1 MKQTVIAI
9 ALGLS
14 TIVTA
19 GAAKI
24 NYSPGEV
31 KVTSIDVQNVNN
43 QMVVKMTIDAS
54 SLKLKSNQEVVLTP
68 VITNG
73 KEMVEMEPAAIVAGR
88 NRYIYHERNAST
100 VPEGVKLLRNGC
112 PASSIKYQGNVP
124 AQSWMELCTVG
135 FNLDYN
141 GCCNAPEGKI
151 GGIEIARVNETK
163 PQFEAEFVYIQPQ
176 AELVKTRTEKGSAF
190 IDFVVNK
197 TDINPNYRKNP
208 DELAKIIGTID
219 KVKNDKDVT
228 ITEIKIHGYASPE
241 GPYAN
246 NVRLASGR
254 AAALVDYVK
263 NLYKFLASVKFISQS
278 TPEDWAGLREYV
290 AGHDLANKTSLLNL
304 IDSDMEPDA
313 KDAAIKRQFPAN
325 YAFLLANVY
334 PGLRHSDYEV
344 DYTVRIFSDPKEIL
358 AVMKE
363 NPGKLSLRE
372 FFIAANSL
380 KPGTEEYNEVFRTA
394 AVVYP
399 GDATANLNAA
409 SASLT
414 NNDILGAERYLT
426 KAGNSPEAEYM
437 RGVVAALKGDF
448 AAAKT
453 QFNKVRQSIPQSV
466 KALESIEI
474 IEKTPEA
481 RVTLINQ
488 N

>member
-1 MKQTVIAI
+1 MKQIVIAM
-9 ALGLS
+9 ALGMA
-14 TIVTA
+14 VVATA

-24 NYSPGEV
+24 KYTPGDV
-31 KVTSIDVQNVNN
+31 KVTSIDVQNVEN
-43 QMVVKMTIDAS
+43 QMVVNITIDAS
-54 SLKLKSNQEVVLTP
+54 SLKLKSNQEVVITP

-73 KEMVEMEPAAIVAGR
+73 KQTVEMEPAAIVAGR
-88 NRYIYHERNAST
+88 NRYIYHERNKET
-100 VPEGVKLLRNGC
+100 VAEGLKLLRNGKA
-112 PASSIKYQGNVP
+112 ASKIKYAGYVASQD
-124 AQSWMELCTVG
+124 WMEKCTVG
-135 FNLDYN
+135 FNLDYR
-141 GCCNAPEGKI
+141 GCCDAPEGEV
-151 GGIEIARVNETK
+151 GGIEVARVDESN
-163 PQFEAEFVYIQPQ
+163 PQFEADFVYIQPQ
-176 AELVKTRTEKGSAF
+176 AELVKTRSEKGSAF

-197 TDINPNYRKNP
+197 TNINPTYRKNP
-208 DELAKIIGTID
+208 EELAKIIGTID
-219 KVKNDKDVT
+219 KVKQDKDVT

-254 AAALVDYVK
+254 ASALLEYVK
-263 NLYKFLASVKFISQS
+263 NLYKFPASVKFISQS
-278 TPEDWAGLREYV
+278 TPEDWGGLREYV
-290 AGHDLANKTSLLNL
+290 ASHELANKAALLNL

-313 KDAAIKRQFPAN
+313 KDAAIKRQFPAD

-399 GDATANLNAA
+399 NDATANLNAA
-409 SASLT
+409 SACLT
-414 NNDILGAERYLT
+414 NKDILGAERYLA
-426 KAGNSPEAEYM
+426 KAGNTPEAEYM
-437 RGVVAALKGDF
+437 RGVVSALKGDF
-448 AAAKT
+448 TAAKT
-453 QFNKVRQSIPQSV
+453 QFNKVRQSIPQSI
-466 KALESIEI
+466 KALESVEVL
-474 IEKTPEA
+474 EKVPEVK
-481 RVTLINQ
+481 VTLLNQ